1 MFQLIATA
9 LGVYALIVVALF
21 VFQRN
26 LMYHGGSPAVPV
38 AQSLVP
44 DAEERFVE
52 SAPGIDVRSW
62 YLPPK
67 DGKPVI
73 VFFHGNA
80 GTIANR
86 DFKARLWHDAG
97 YGVWLAGYRGFG
109 GNAGNPTEQG
119 LYADGRAV
127 VAALGREGIA
137 ADRIVLYGESLG
149 SGVAT
154 QMAFELAGASTSA
167 RALVLEAPFT
177 SMGAAAQDRYF
188 YVPAKLLVRDKY
200 RNIDKI
206 AGIGAPL
213 FVFHGDEDRVIGQ
226 AHGRQLFEAAAE
238 PKRALWVDGGGH
250 TDLFDFGAGR
260 AVIDFIERLE

>member
-97 YGVWLAGYRGFG
+97 YGVWLAGCRGFG

-127 VAALGREGIA
+127 VAALGRA
-137 ADRIVLYGESLG
+137 QSLPPWADG
-149 SGVAT
+149 T
-154 QMAFELAGASTSA
+154 WSA
-167 RALVLEAPFT
+167 RCYPRPVVVWGRLSLVDASEFDVN
-177 SMGAAAQDRYF
+177 S
-188 YVPAKLLVRDKY
+188 
-200 RNIDKI
+200 IE
-206 AGIGAPL
+206 
-213 FVFHGDEDRVIGQ
+213 FH
-226 AHGRQLFEAAAE
+226 
-238 PKRALWVDGGGH
+238 
-250 TDLFDFGAGR
+250 
-260 AVIDFIERLE
+260 